1 MKRCVPAASGRV
13 CAVLVIAACGAGSA
27 FFLRMLFSE
36 EGFQPPLLFMG
47 IALAGVAAHLLW
59 SMVSKGNWGFFYNE
73 ERIVFVLS
81 RKDRREYCWKELPE
95 AGVTFL
101 YPTAFCPNGTFFFS
115 NDRVQ
120 GVPRHDSEEGGSR
133 PRGHPPWDQ
142 GAQRRGGLSYRLWW
156 GIWREGQGTEVRSR
170 TNSRCTQPVICV
182 LQPNLS
188 LHRLLKCDMI
198 RMKRGKMEKGGC
210 QYANR

>member
-115 NDRVQ
+115 GKRKGWQMVVTPQ
-120 GVPRHDSEEGGSR
+120 MTEYKEFLAMIQRKGVPAPGAIPLGTREPNVEEVFRTVFGGEF
-133 PRGHPPWDQ
+133 
-142 GAQRRGGLSYRLWW
+142 GGKDK
-156 GIWREGQGTEVRSR
+156 GQ
-170 TNSRCTQPVICV
+170 
-182 LQPNLS
+182 
-188 LHRLLKCDMI
+188 K
-198 RMKRGKMEKGGC
+198 
-210 QYANR
+210 